1 MSYLKEYWAFQAK
14 FQQEFNMKLIL
25 TEEQEFLRDTAKDF
39 AQERTPITHFR
50 SLRDN
55 NDQNLWDKDIW
66 QEMVNLGWSGILI
79 PEEFGGSNFGV
90 AGISVILQECGKTLT
105 PSPLFSTG
113 VLGAY
118 AISNFGTQEQK
129 EQYLPKI
136 VNGQITTAL
145 AVDESSHHD
154 PSKTSLTAEKKDDKY
169 LLNGK
174 KTFVIDGASADVLI
188 VLTRTSGNSGEL
200 AGLTLFIIDS
210 NADGINKI
218 KLDMADSRN
227 YANINFNDV
236 KCSNQDILGALESG
250 GETVESI
257 LDIGRIAISAEMLG
271 NAESAFETTIEYLK
285 QRKQFGVLIGTFQAL
300 QHRAAAMFCEIELTK
315 SAVMAA
321 VHGAD
326 ERSNELQRL
335 SSLTKTIAGETL
347 HLVSNEAI
355 QMHGGIGVTDEYDLG
370 FFIKRSRVAEQIFG
384 SSTYHTER
392 YANLSGF

>member
-1 MSYLKEYWAFQAK
+1 
-14 FQQEFNMKLIL
+14 MKLIL

-39 AQERTPITHFR
+39 AQERTPVTHFR

-55 NDQNLWDKDIW
+55 KDENLWDKDIW

-79 PEEFGGSNFGV
+79 PEEFGGSDFGV

-129 EQYLPKI
+129 EKYLPKI
-136 VNGQITTAL
+136 VSGEITTAL

-154 PSKTSLTAEKKDDKY
+154 PSKTLFKAEQKGSDF

-188 VLTRTSGNSGEL
+188 ILARTSGNSGDL
-200 AGLTLFIIDS
+200 AGLTLFIVES
-210 NADGINKI
+210 NVDGIKKI

-227 YANINFNDV
+227 YANIEFNDV
-236 KCSNQDILGALESG
+236 ECSNKSILGALESG
-250 GETVESI
+250 GETVERI
-257 LDIGRIAISAEMLG
+257 LDIGRIAMSAEMLG
-271 NAESAFETTIEYLK
+271 NAESAFETTIDYLK

-300 QHRAAAMFCEIELTK
+300 QHRAAEMFCEIELTK

-321 VHGAD
+321 IHGAD
-326 ERSNELQRL
+326 ENSNELQRL
-335 SSLTKTIAGETL
+335 SSLAKTIAGETL
-347 HLVSNEAI
+347 NLVSNEAI

-392 YANLSGF
+392 YANLSGY

>member
-1 MSYLKEYWAFQAK
+1 
-14 FQQEFNMKLIL
+14 MKLIL

-39 AQERTPITHFR
+39 AQERTPVTHFR

-55 NDQNLWDKDIW
+55 KDENLWDKDIW

-79 PEEFGGSNFGV
+79 PEEFGGSDFGV

-129 EQYLPKI
+129 EKYLPKI
-136 VNGQITTAL
+136 VSGEITTAL

-154 PSKTSLTAEKKDDKY
+154 PSKTLFKAEQKGSDF

-174 KTFVIDGASADVLI
+174 KTFVIDGASADILI
-188 VLTRTSGNSGEL
+188 ILARTSGNSGDL
-200 AGLTLFIIDS
+200 AGLTLFIVES
-210 NADGINKI
+210 NVEGIKKI

-227 YANINFNDV
+227 YANIEFNDV
-236 KCSNQDILGALESG
+236 ECSNKSILGALESG
-250 GETVESI
+250 GETVERI
-257 LDIGRIAISAEMLG
+257 LDIGRIAMSAEMLG
-271 NAESAFETTIEYLK
+271 NAESAFETTIDYLK

-300 QHRAAAMFCEIELTK
+300 QHRAAEMFCEIELTK

-321 VHGAD
+321 IHGAD
-326 ERSNELQRL
+326 ENSNELQRL
-335 SSLTKTIAGETL
+335 SSLAKTIAGETL
-347 HLVSNEAI
+347 NLVSNEAI

>member
-1 MSYLKEYWAFQAK
+1 
-14 FQQEFNMKLIL
+14 MKLIL

-39 AQERTPITHFR
+39 AQERTPVTHFR

-55 NDQNLWDKDIW
+55 KDENLWDKDIW

-79 PEEFGGSNFGV
+79 PEEFGGSDFGV

-129 EQYLPKI
+129 EKYLPKI
-136 VNGQITTAL
+136 VSGEITTAL

-154 PSKTSLTAEKKDDKY
+154 PCKTLFKAEQKGNDF

-174 KTFVIDGASADVLI
+174 KTFVIDGVSADVLI
-188 VLTRTSGNSGEL
+188 ILARTSGNSGDL
-200 AGLTLFIIDS
+200 AGLTLFIIESDV
-210 NADGINKI
+210 DGIKKI

-227 YANINFNDV
+227 YANIEFNDV
-236 KCSNQDILGALESG
+236 ECSNKSILGALESG
-250 GETVESI
+250 GETVERI
-257 LDIGRIAISAEMLG
+257 LDIGRIAMSAEMLG
-271 NAESAFETTIEYLK
+271 NAESAFETTIDYLK

-300 QHRAAAMFCEIELTK
+300 QHRAAEMFCEIELTK

-321 VHGAD
+321 IHGAD
-326 ERSNELQRL
+326 ENSNELQRL
-335 SSLTKTIAGETL
+335 SSLAKTIAGETL
-347 HLVSNEAI
+347 NLVSNEAI

>member
-1 MSYLKEYWAFQAK
+1 
-14 FQQEFNMKLIL
+14 MKLIL
-25 TEEQEFLRDTAKDF
+25 TEEQEFLRDTAKNF
-39 AQERTPITHFR
+39 AQERTPVAHFR
-50 SLRDN
+50 ALRDS

-136 VNGQITTAL
+136 VNGKITTAL

-154 PSKTSLTAEKKDDKY
+154 PSKTSLKAEKKDDKY
-169 LLNGK
+169 ILNGK

-210 NADGINKI
+210 NADGIDKT

-335 SSLTKTIAGETL
+335 SSLAKTVAGETL

>member
-1 MSYLKEYWAFQAK
+1 
-14 FQQEFNMKLIL
+14 MKLIL
-25 TEEQEFLRDTAKDF
+25 SEEQKFLRDTARDF

-50 SLRDN
+50 ALRDN
-55 NDQNLWDKDIW
+55 KDETLWDKDIW
-66 QEMVNLGWSGILI
+66 QEMVKLGWSGILI
-79 PEEFGGSNFGV
+79 PEEYGGSDFGV
-90 AGISVILQECGKTLT
+90 AGISVILQEIGRTLT

-118 AISNFGTQEQK
+118 AISNFGSQEQK
-129 EQYLPKI
+129 EKYLQKI
-136 VNGQITTAL
+136 ASGEITTAL

-154 PSKTSLTAEKKDDKY
+154 PSKTVFVAKKSNEDY
-169 LLNGK
+169 ILNGK

-188 VLTRTSGNSGEL
+188 VLARTSGNSGEL
-200 AGLTLFIIDS
+200 AGLTLFILDS
-210 NADGINKI
+210 NSDDINRI

-227 YANINFNDV
+227 YANIEFNDV
-236 KCSNQDILGALESG
+236 KCSKKNVLGAVESG
-250 GETVESI
+250 GEVVERI
-257 LDIGRIAISAEMLG
+257 LDIGRIAMAAEMLG

-300 QHRAAAMFCEIELTK
+300 QHRAAEMFCEIELTK

-326 ERSNELQRL
+326 DNSNELQRL
-335 SSLTKTIAGETL
+335 SSLAKTMAGETL

-384 SSTYHTER
+384 SSMYHTER